1 MSFIYNYNKNNTMK
15 YWKNKFELK
24 YFQIWKYNYW
34 IFMFLKNI
42 EIDTF
47 HYFKNNDK
55 NINHNR
61 FNNEIKA
68 NDKDSIAIVVPY
80 FLDNSKRRH
89 QFVNLIQSLQ
99 NQTLKPKAIILVD
112 DCSLLNLEISDIENL
127 EHIHLPKNL
136 GPANA
141 RNIGIQKAIEK
152 YNAKIIAFTD
162 SDCIVSNCWTE
173 NIFDRFYKHTNIA
186 ALSGYTYS
194 LGNTFF
200 DKYHNLNG
208 TLNGR
213 MFYEKNNLLYA
224 PTCNLAVIAKCLKDI
239 KFDIDFTFAA
249 GEDIHLCYHFIKA
262 NYPIYFEEKMIVYHD
277 FGYLPYRLF
286 YNLNLFKKL
295 FIKYALGEKILIENI
310 PDYYLYLE
318 DTIEISNVL

>member
-55 NINHNR
+55 NINHKKYDIWHNNR

-68 NDKDSIAIVVPY
+68 NDRDSIAIVVPY

-141 RNIGIQKAIEK
+141 RNIGIQCDQTS
-152 YNAKIIAFTD
+152 F
-162 SDCIVSNCWTE
+162 
-173 NIFDRFYKHTNIA
+173 
-186 ALSGYTYS
+186 
-194 LGNTFF
+194 
-200 DKYHNLNG
+200 
-208 TLNGR
+208 
-213 MFYEKNNLLYA
+213 
-224 PTCNLAVIAKCLKDI
+224 
-239 KFDIDFTFAA
+239 
-249 GEDIHLCYHFIKA
+249 
-262 NYPIYFEEKMIVYHD
+262 
-277 FGYLPYRLF
+277 
-286 YNLNLFKKL
+286 
-295 FIKYALGEKILIENI
+295 
-310 PDYYLYLE
+310 
-318 DTIEISNVL
+318 